1 MLPFEISPD
10 RTIREVRDFGVKLN
24 RGLRTLSEL
33 GDIDV
38 GASAKDAVYQED
50 KLVLYRFRPLAK
62 VTNPIPVLIVY
73 ALVNR
78 PYMLD
83 LQEDRSIVRS
93 LLRGGL
99 DVYLIDWGYPD
110 AADRYLTLDD
120 YINGYIDRCV
130 DVLRARHGLD
140 AINVLG
146 VCQGGTFSL
155 CYAAL
160 HPEKVRNLITT
171 VTPVDFHAGT
181 NLLSLWARH
190 VDVDLVVDTLGNI
203 PGELLNWTYLALK
216 PFRLTGQKYL
226 DLVNI
231 LDDPVQARN
240 FVRMEK
246 WVFDSPDQAGEA
258 FRQFVKDF
266 YQRNGLI
273 KGEVRIGNETVDL
286 ERVTMPVLNIFAA
299 DDHLVPPAASQA
311 LESHVG
317 TRDYRAIEFPG
328 GHIGIYVS
336 GKSQKLIPPAIC
348 EWLANRGR
356 GRSKR

>member
-1 MLPFEISPD
+1 MLPLQISPD
-10 RTIREVRDFGVKLN
+10 QALEEIREFGVKLN

-33 GDIDV
+33 GEIDV
-38 GASAKDAVYQED
+38 GATPKDAVYRED
-50 KLVLYRFRPLAK
+50 KLVLYRFRPTTKAA
-62 VTNPIPVLIVY
+62 NPIPVLIVY

-78 PYMLD
+78 PYMVD
-83 LQEDRSIVRS
+83 LQEDRSIVQG

-120 YINGYIDRCV
+120 YINGYLDRCV
-130 DVLRARHGLD
+130 DVVRSRHGMD
-140 AINVLG
+140 AVNLLG
-146 VCQGGTFSL
+146 ICQGGTFSL

-160 HPEKVRNLITT
+160 HPEKVGNLITT

-181 NLLSLWARH
+181 NLLSRWARH
-190 VDVDLVVDTLGNI
+190 VDVDLVVDTLGNV

-226 DLVNI
+226 DLVNM

-273 KGEVRIGNETVDL
+273 KGEVRIGDDRVDL
-286 ERVTMPVLNIFAA
+286 NRVTMPVLNIYAA

-311 LESHVG
+311 LASCVG
-317 TRDYRAIEFPG
+317 TTDYTAVEFPG

-336 GKSQKLIPPAIC
+336 GRSQKLIPPAIC
-348 EWLANRGR
+348 KWLAERT
-356 GRSKR
+356 

>member
-1 MLPFEISPD
+1 MTTLPLQISPD
-10 RTIREVRDFGVKLN
+10 RALEEVRDFGVKLN
-24 RGLRTLSEL
+24 RGLRILSEL
-33 GDIDV
+33 GDLEV
-38 GASAKDAVYQED
+38 GATAKDAVYRED
-50 KLVLYRFRPLAK
+50 KLVLYRFRSSTR

-130 DVLRARHGLD
+130 DVVRRRHEVEAVNL
-140 AINVLG
+140 LG

-160 HPEKVRNLITT
+160 HPDKVKNLITT

-181 NLLSLWARH
+181 NLLSRWSQH
-190 VDVDLVVDTLGNI
+190 VDVDLVVDTLGNV

-273 KGEVRIGNETVDL
+273 KGEVRLGGRPVKLSD
-286 ERVTMPVLNIFAA
+286 VTMPVLNIFAA
-299 DDHLVPPAASQA
+299 DDHLVPPAASRV
-311 LESHVG
+311 LESYVG
-317 TRDYRAIEFPG
+317 TNDYRAIEFPG

-348 EWLANRGR
+348 EWLAHRR
-356 GRSKR
+356 

>member
-1 MLPFEISPD
+1 MLPLQITPDQAVQEI
-10 RTIREVRDFGVKLN
+10 RDFGVKLN
-24 RGLRTLSEL
+24 RGLRALGEL
-33 GDIDV
+33 GDIEV
-38 GASAKDAVYQED
+38 GATAKDPVYRED
-50 KLVLYRFRPLAK
+50 KLVLYRFRPPAP
-62 VTNPIPVLIVY
+62 VARPIPVLVVY

-93 LLRGGL
+93 LLKGGL

-110 AADRYLTLDD
+110 PADRFLTLDD

-130 DVLRARHGLD
+130 DVVRRRHGLD
-140 AINVLG
+140 AINLMG

-160 HPEKVRNLITT
+160 HPEKVKNLITT

-181 NLLSLWARH
+181 NLLTRWSRH
-190 VDVDLVVDTLGNI
+190 LDVDLLVDTLGNV
-203 PGELLNWTYLALK
+203 PGELLNWTYLSLK

-273 KGEVRIGNETVDL
+273 KGEVRIGDQLVELGNVS
-286 ERVTMPVLNIFAA
+286 MPVLNIFAA
-299 DDHLVPPAASQA
+299 DDHLVPPAASRP
-311 LESHVG
+311 LEEYVG
-317 TRDYRAIEFPG
+317 TDDYTAIEFPG

-336 GKSQKLIPPAIC
+336 SKSQKLIPPAIC
-348 EWLANRGR
+348 EWLADRR
-356 GRSKR
+356 